1 MLPAIPSAVNTGARG
16 SGGGQASTL
25 ERDSCGRVA
34 RGGEDGREENA
45 VTVDGALPPIPQ
57 SDTIGM
63 GRGTRPRSA
72 LKNDRQGSSRTDNR
86 VVYEGGGSSRAAR
99 ETYNYISQIHSDPR
113 PASGSRPAESRP
125 ASAMSL
131 GSTGATPRVNPYL
144 QDTRPTTPLLR
155 GSKSTTMALSKTFRA
170 PSPLQL
176 DPVTGIVK
184 ISKLPS
190 RPQSATSD
198 DTGFS
203 QSALAQHRKELMS
216 TIAVRLT
223 PLGAVFS
230 EAGQDV
236 YELDSIDA
244 SPRLATGYEVYLNQI
259 ADDPTAAEVLSLLPL
274 LVQKYKD

>member
-25 ERDSCGRVA
+25 ERDNFGSAA
-34 RGGEDGREENA
+34 RGQDGKEENA
-45 VTVDGALPPIPQ
+45 VTVDVALPPIPQ
-57 SDTIGM
+57 SDTMGV

-86 VVYEGGGSSRAAR
+86 VVYEGGSSRAAR
-99 ETYNYISQIHSDPR
+99 ETYQYISQIHSDPR
-113 PASGSRPAESRP
+113 PASASRPAESRP

-176 DPVTGIVK
+176 DPGTGIVK

-203 QSALAQHRKELMS
+203 HSALAQHRKELMS

-230 EAGQDV
+230 EASEDV

-259 ADDPTAAEVLSLLPL
+259 ADDPTAAEVLSFFLYW
-274 LVQKYKD
+274 YKRTNTD